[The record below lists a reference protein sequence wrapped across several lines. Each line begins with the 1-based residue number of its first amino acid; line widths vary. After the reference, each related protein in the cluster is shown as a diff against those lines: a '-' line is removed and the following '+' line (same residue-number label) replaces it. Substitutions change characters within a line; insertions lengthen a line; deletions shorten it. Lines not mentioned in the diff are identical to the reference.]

1 MPSSGKTLQEAAH
14 DAVVAE
20 VQKTSASSVELD
32 VTLEGTEASINTT
45 KKGWTI
51 TAYFK
56 QLWKGGRSAGVRV
69 QRPLGL
75 IERPLSLWQR
85 LWALIRQKDS
95 DGKKP

>member
-1 MPSSGKTLQEAAH
+1 M
-14 DAVVAE
+14 VAE
-20 VQKTSASSVELD
+20 VQKTSAASVELD
-32 VTLEGTEASINTT
+32 VTLDGAEASINTK

-75 IERPLSLWQR
+75 LD
-85 LWALIRQKDS
+85 LIRQKDS
-95 DGKKP
+95 DGEPKP